1 STIKLPLPS
10 VNGPASGTR
19 PAAASGARC
28 SRWAGRCS
36 GRKALDSGASWP
48 IMTKSGIASS
58 SRRRA
63 VRYTDMAH
71 EFESPPALDMLLTRL
86 DELAV
91 VLGQAA
97 AARLGAVRMHLQR
110 AVALR
115 ADGDPVGGAA
125 AIRSAMEELARLVA
139 SVDPEE
145 SMMMRAVVERFAA
158 AL

>member
-1 STIKLPLPS
+1 
-10 VNGPASGTR
+10 
-19 PAAASGARC
+19 
-28 SRWAGRCS
+28 
-36 GRKALDSGASWP
+36 
-48 IMTKSGIASS
+48 
-58 SRRRA
+58 
-63 VRYTDMAH
+63 MAH

-97 AARLGAVRMHLQR
+97 SARLGAVRMHLQR

-145 SMMMRAVVERFAA
+145 STMMRAVVERFAA
-158 AL
+158 ALTRGESGEMERTADVMRVRSGATKVEKP